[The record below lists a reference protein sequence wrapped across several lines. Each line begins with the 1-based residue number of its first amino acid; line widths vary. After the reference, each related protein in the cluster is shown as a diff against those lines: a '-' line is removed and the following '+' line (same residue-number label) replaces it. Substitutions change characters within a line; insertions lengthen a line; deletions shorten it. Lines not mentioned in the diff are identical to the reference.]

1 MNQLKMVQNPQAA
14 LSQLM
19 QTNPQLQQ
27 AMNIIKLYGGDPQSA
42 FYAMAKQAGVDPQE
56 VLNNLR

>member
-42 FYAMAKQAGVDPQE
+42 FYTMAKQAGVDPQE